1 MSKIGFAFYSRR
13 LSSASKSNNKI
24 AWKVMCRKKPSWK
37 PFFLN
42 PKTHNKPPTNN
53 QITNHFVQLNCNA
66 FIQRNGARSCT
77 PTTPPYTPLHS
88 TPLHGGKLHET
99 FSTITTTT
107 TVEQRK
113 LHETFG
119 TTTEQRNF
127 RETFLPSAPPWS
139 KGNYVKPF
147 LPHQTSR
154 SNKLHS
160 EKCPQNIR
168 WFSTVVVVHK
178 VRTQGCEHFQS

>member
-66 FIQRNGARSCT
+66 FIQRNGGRTCT
-77 PTTPPYTPLHS
+77 PTTPPTLNTPYTPLQ
-88 TPLHGGKLHET
+88 GGKLHET
-99 FSTITTTT
+99 FPT

-119 TTTEQRNF
+119 TTTEQGNLQGNLPSF
-127 RETFLPSAPPWS
+127 CTPVEQGKLCETFLPHQHHGAINCTQKS
-139 KGNYVKPF
+139 
-147 LPHQTSR
+147 PH
-154 SNKLHS
+154 NM
-160 EKCPQNIR
+160 R

-178 VRTQGCEHFQS
+178 VRTQCCEHLQS

>member
-1 MSKIGFAFYSRR
+1 MHSFKGMEQEVAPQQHP
-13 LSSASKSNNKI
+13 L
-24 AWKVMCRKKPSWK
+24 
-37 PFFLN
+37 
-42 PKTHNKPPTNN
+42 T
-53 QITNHFVQLNCNA
+53 
-66 FIQRNGARSCT
+66 
-77 PTTPPYTPLHS
+77 LHS
-88 TPLHGGKLHET
+88 TQLHGVKLHET
-99 FSTITTTT
+99 FSTITTTTT

-168 WFSTVVVVHK
+168 
-178 VRTQGCEHFQS
+178 